1 VITNKLIA
9 VSIED
14 PFHSRPALKYN
25 TEVAGLLETSFPTIS
40 SNIPTISSNIA
51 RCNMTGISPSTI
63 ETLRSRLT
71 TATVL
76 TQDSEGY
83 QDSLIRWS
91 DTGRKEA
98 VWQTDPRVV

>member
-1 VITNKLIA
+1 
-9 VSIED
+9 
-14 PFHSRPALKYN
+14 
-25 TEVAGLLETSFPTIS
+25 
-40 SNIPTISSNIA
+40 
-51 RCNMTGISPSTI
+51 MTGISPSTI

-76 TQDSEGY
+76 TPDSEGY